1 LKTKTKE
8 GSFAA
13 LAALAATLSPSR
25 VGTAAPGA
33 GAPLAASPLGRGA
46 RAHATTARALRRSL
60 RACTAEGVIAE
71 VVGAC
76 AGGAVLTGWAMYVHA
91 SPAVLGLL
99 LSVTQLAQ
107 LFQFPA
113 AWTTSVLGRRRACI
127 LLVSL
132 SRQAMLPLCALP
144 FLPLSDTERQVV
156 LLAVAGFSSVLG
168 VLGNNAWVAWMGE
181 LVPQRIRG
189 RYFGRRSALCTL
201 GGALAAAAVG
211 KLLDEARPLALEGSA
226 LAVLQLIA
234 SVCGAVTTLLLL
246 RQHEP
251 AAHDAP
257 VALRW
262 TRIAAPFRDP
272 AVRGLCA
279 YLLVWNFAVGLAGS
293 FFTLHSLSNLNMSF
307 TLIALHGTAVAL
319 VRMVAAP
326 VWGRLIDRLGARPVL
341 IACSFAIGAVPLVWL
356 FPTPDRLWPLALDC
370 VLAGTLWSG
379 HALAAFD
386 LPLSITPKRERPFYL
401 AALAMVTGVSYSVAT
416 VTGGLLV
423 EALPD
428 QFTFGGASWCDLHVM
443 FALSALLRLSAAFAS
458 LRVREPDAKG
468 VPELYAAVSAKLA
481 PRLGRVALHAKFR
494 VAANDNAASTRAETD
509 RSASA
514 S

>member
-8 GSFAA
+8 GIFAA
-13 LAALAATLSPSR
+13 LARLAATLSPSR
-25 VGTAAPGA
+25 VGTASPGA
-33 GAPLAASPLGRGA
+33 GAPLAASPLGRAA
-46 RAHATTARALRRSL
+46 RAHSTSARVLRRSL
-60 RACTAEGVIAE
+60 QACTAEGVIAE

-99 LSVTQLAQ
+99 LSMTQFAQ

-127 LLVSL
+127 VLVSL

-144 FLPLSDTERQVV
+144 FLPLTDAQRQLV
-156 LLAVAGFSSVLG
+156 LLAVAGFASVLG

-181 LVPQRIRG
+181 LVPQRVRG

-211 KLLDEARPLALEGSA
+211 KLLDEARTQSLEGSA

-234 SVCGAVTTLLLL
+234 SVSGVVTTFLLL

-251 AAHDAP
+251 ATHDAP
-257 VALRW
+257 IALRW
-262 TRIAAPFRDP
+262 SRMLAPFRDP
-272 AVRGLCA
+272 AVRGLCL
-279 YLLVWNFAVGLAGS
+279 YVLVWNFAVGLAGS
-293 FFTLHSLSNLNMSF
+293 FFTLHSLSNLHMSF
-307 TLIALHGTAVAL
+307 TLIAVHGTAVAL
-319 VRMVAAP
+319 VRMLAAP
-326 VWGRLIDRLGARPVL
+326 IWGRLIDRLGARPVL
-341 IACSFAIGAVPLVWL
+341 IACSFAICAVPLVWL
-356 FPTPDRLWPLALDC
+356 FPTPDRLWPLTFDC
-370 VLAGTLWSG
+370 ILAGTLWSG

-386 LPLSITPKRERPFYL
+386 LPLSITPKRERAFYL
-401 AALAMVTGVSYSVAT
+401 AALAMVTGVAYSVAT
-416 VTGGLLV
+416 VAGGLLV

-428 QFTFGGASWCDLHVM
+428 QFTLLGVSWCDLHVM
-443 FALSALLRLSAAFAS
+443 FALSALLRLGAAFTS

-468 VPELYAAVSAKLA
+468 VPALYAAVSARLP
-481 PRLGRVALHAKFR
+481 PRLARVALHIALR
-494 VAANDNAASTRAETD
+494 RPAANDNAKPTRAETE
-509 RSASA
+509 RTA
-514 S
+514 